1 MRILVAYVTA
11 LAAFVALDFVWLS
24 VMVQRLYRPELG
36 ELLTPKPR
44 LGAAVAFYLV
54 YAAGLVFLAVAPA
67 LKESGAGRA
76 ALNGL
81 VFGAVAYATYDLTN
95 QATLRSWSMKV
106 TVADI
111 AWGAGATALAAIMA
125 FAAARAIAR

>member
-1 MRILVAYVTA
+1 MRILVAYVSA
-11 LAAFVALDFVWLS
+11 LAAFGALDFVWLS

-44 LGAAVAFYLV
+44 MGTVVAFYLV

-67 LKESGAGRA
+67 LKEGAAGRA

-111 AWGAGATALAAIMA
+111 TWGACATALAAMAA
-125 FAAARAIAR
+125 FAAARAVVR

>member
-1 MRILVAYVTA
+1 MRILVAYVSA

-24 VMVQRLYRPELG
+24 VMVQRLYRAELG

-44 LGAAVAFYLV
+44 LGAAVVFYLV
-54 YAAGLVFLAVAPA
+54 YAIGLVVLAVAPA
-67 LKESGAGRA
+67 LKEGAAGRA

-95 QATLRSWSMKV
+95 QATLRTWSMKV
-106 TVADI
+106 TVADV
-111 AWGAGATALAAIMA
+111 AWGACATALAAWAA